1 MANGRIKGIT
11 IELNGD
17 TTGLTDALKD
27 VNKESSKVTSELR
40 EVERAL
46 KFDPGNT
53 ELIAQKQQLLAEQ
66 IQNTS
71 QKLDVLKEAQSQVE
85 AQFQRGDIGAEQ
97 YRAFQREL
105 ATTEAQLQQ
114 YNAQMASTAN
124 EQDRLARTTG
134 ELSAFF
140 QATGTDVNQFA
151 DLLGTRLTNAIRDGS
166 ATTDQMNR
174 ALRLMGQHALGA
186 GADIDEMRA
195 ALRRAAEGADLNGV
209 RQDLARITQEA
220 NQAEEA
226 VNGFGQELSSVAA
239 GLAAGGG
246 LAVAIEKAL
255 DVSSLNTQIGI
266 SMNLNEEDTKAVRQ
280 SIMETTAAIGDEEAA
295 YEGVRRQIALNKNAS
310 METNQEIIK
319 GAATIAYAYKEI
331 DFKEL
336 IQESHE
342 IGKELGISQKQALGL
357 VNGLLDVGFPPEQLD
372 IIAEYGSQLKM
383 AGYTAEQIQG
393 IMAAGVDTG
402 TWNIDILMDGLKEG
416 RIVAA
421 EFGQGIDKSMQD
433 AIKGTNISAQQLEKW
448 GQAVATGGQ
457 DGVKAMQEMNLALSL
472 IDDDTKRNEIGVKM
486 YGTLWE
492 EQGGKISQTIQGM
505 NEHIRTAAQNT
516 KELTNDT
523 SKLESDPAYQLS
535 VALGNIKIALE
546 PILKVIGQ
554 FIGEIAKWVSE
565 NKELAAAI
573 VSIVAT
579 IGILAGAFTVLMPAI
594 GGLVT
599 AWPALAAAIGAISA
613 PITLVVAA
621 IAGIG
626 IALVAAYKNSETFR
640 ENVNNVFQAIK
651 DVAVTVFETVASF
664 IGEKI
669 AHIKQFWD
677 QNGTQILQA
686 VENVFNGIKAVIEFV
701 MPAVKFVIET
711 VWNAIK
717 QVIDGALNVIM
728 GAIKVFTGLFTGDF
742 SKMWEGVKQIFKG
755 AIDLVVGW
763 MTLSFFGGIKTIV
776 TNLAKTGV
784 NLLKGMWDNIAGF
797 FTSMG
802 SKVSSTVSSF
812 ASGVINFFKNL
823 ATNAIN
829 SVKNTWTSSVS
840 FFTNLGNSA
849 KSIVSSM
856 VTTVVNF
863 VKNLATNFVNTIS
876 NMKSNV
882 VNKITEVRDGMIEKV
897 KSLPAQFISIGK
909 DIINGL
915 IKGIS
920 AMTANALESITGVVD
935 GVVNKAKSLLGI
947 KSPSRVFK
955 QIGLWTG
962 EGMAIGLDDSS
973 PRVNKAMSDIG
984 DGILNVSKNYQK
996 EYATLID
1003 EFNKKNEDKNDK
1015 TLEKIYKI
1023 QNNAAKKKR
1032 KLTQKEQQDIALLE
1046 ASYKDQKLK
1055 SEVDFQKKYKAL
1067 VEKSEKEYLDVIKKY
1082 IDDKKSLEQLS
1093 LLDEAK
1099 VWEQSMELF
1108 SEGTNERIKAQQEY
1122 KKAVEAVNK
1131 EITAIN
1137 SEYSNQ
1143 VMKINEELI
1152 KSEEALNKA
1161 YEDAV
1166 SKRENSLKNTKG
1178 LFDEFT
1184 VDLGRSGEELLDN
1197 LQSQITHFKGW
1208 QSQIEILATRAID
1221 EGLLAELRE
1230 MGPNALA
1237 EIVALNSMTD
1247 SQLTQYSELYRT
1259 KSKWAREVAEKEH
1272 IGMKN
1277 DTEKQIKGLRDNS
1290 NKQLD
1295 TLQRE
1300 WNAKIKSITTD
1311 TSTQLSSL
1319 EQIGMDAGNGLLKGL
1334 SSTSNAIKSKALDI
1348 ANSVKRTI
1356 QSALDIHSPSRVM
1369 MGFGVNI
1376 NEGLIKGIEQSQNR
1390 LNNAMNTVY
1399 GSLAN
1404 SANKSKANQIAQQ
1417 QIINQSNNTDLS
1429 GLIAA
1434 IAQLAS
1440 RPVEVALNVDGQPMA
1455 TVMTPYV
1462 TNIMGNNYN
1471 SELRK
1476 SGWKK

>member
-1 MANGRIKGIT
+1 MANTRLKGIT

-27 VNKESSKVTSELR
+27 VNKESNKVTSELK
-40 EVERAL
+40 EIERAL
-46 KFDPGNT
+46 KLDPGNT

-71 QKLDVLKEAQSQVE
+71 QKLDVLRTAQSQVE
-85 AQFQRGDIGAEQ
+85 AQFQRGEIGAEQ

-105 ATTEAQLQQ
+105 ATTEAQMQR

-186 GADIDEMRA
+186 GVDIDQMRE
-195 ALRRAAEGADLNGV
+195 ALRRAAEGADLNRV

-226 VNGFGQELSSVAA
+226 VNGFGQELSGVVA

-246 LAVAIEKAL
+246 IAGTVQQAL
-255 DVSSLNTQIGI
+255 DVSSLNTKIDIAFEVPEESKESVFNAIKQI
-266 SMNLNEEDTKAVRQ
+266 
-280 SIMETTAAIGDEEAA
+280 EAYGVDGQEA
-295 YEGVRRQIALNKNAS
+295 LEGVRRQWALNKDAS
-310 METNQEIIK
+310 DETNRSIAE
-319 GAATIAYAYKEI
+319 GAAVVAKSYEGI
-331 DFKEL
+331 DFIEL
-336 IQESHE
+336 IQEINE
-342 IGKELGISQKQALGL
+342 IGASLQISNKEALAL
-357 VNGLLDVGFPPEQLD
+357 TNALLKAGFPPEQLD
-372 IIAEYGSQLKM
+372 TIAEYGLQMKQIGFS
-383 AGYTAEQIQG
+383 TAEIQA
-393 IMAAGVDTG
+393 IFEKGVDLK
-402 TWNIDILMDGLKEG
+402 TWNIDNL
-416 RIVAA
+416 
-421 EFGQGIDKSMQD
+421 
-433 AIKGTNISAQQLEKW
+433 N
-448 GQAVATGGQ
+448 
-457 DGVKAMQEMNLALSL
+457 DGVKEANLQMRSFGEEVPKALSDLLAKTDISTKQMQEWGKSVVA
-472 IDDDTKRNEIGVKM
+472 
-486 YGTLWE
+486 
-492 EQGGKISQTIQGM
+492 GGKEGAQAMGEVSDWLQTVEDGSLRNALAVAVFGTKAEDQGDNM
-505 NEHIRTAAQNT
+505 
-516 KELTNDT
+516 
-523 SKLESDPAYQLS
+523 
-535 VALGNIKIALE
+535 IKIFQGVADAQDKTVQNQQTLQEAINTINADALVNIRE
-546 PILKVIGQ
+546 AIIKIVEALKPVLTA
-554 FIGEIAKWVSE
+554 IAEFASKIAQWVAE
-565 NKELAAAI
+565 NATLTAI
-573 VSIVAT
+573 IVAIGT
-579 IGILAGAFTVLMPAI
+579 AIGILVGAFAALMPAV

-613 PITLVVAA
+613 PITLLVAA
-621 IAGIG
+621 IAGLG
-626 IALVAAYKNSETFR
+626 LALVAAYQNSETFR

-669 AHIKQFWD
+669 AQIKQFWD

-763 MTLSFFGGIKTIV
+763 MTLSFFGGIKTVV

-784 NLLKGMWDNIAGF
+784 SLLKGMWDDIAKF

-802 SKVSSTVSSF
+802 SQVSSTVSGF

-849 KSIVSSM
+849 KSIVSNM
-856 VTTVVNF
+856 VTSVINF
-863 VKNLATNFVNTIS
+863 VKNLGTNFVNTIS
-876 NMKSNV
+876 TMKTNV
-882 VNKITEVRDGMIEKV
+882 VNKMNELKDGMVEKV

-915 IKGIS
+915 IKGIT
-920 AMTANALESITGVVD
+920 AMTANAIQSITGVVD

-947 KSPSRVFK
+947 HSPSRVFK

-973 PRVNKAMSDIG
+973 AKVNKAMSDIG
-984 DGILNVSKNYQK
+984 DGILSVSKSYQK
-996 EYATLID
+996 EYSNLLD

-1032 KLTQKEQQDIALLE
+1032 KLTQKELQDIALLE
-1046 ASYKDQKLK
+1046 ASYKDSKLK
-1055 SEVDFQKKYKAL
+1055 ADQDFNKKYKAL

-1082 IDDKKSLEQLS
+1082 VDDKKSLDQLS
-1093 LLDEAK
+1093 ILEEAK
-1099 VWEQSMELF
+1099 IWEQSMELF

-1122 KKAVEAVNK
+1122 KKAVEAVSK

-1137 SEYSNQ
+1137 SEYSSQ
-1143 VMKINEELI
+1143 VIKINEELI

-1184 VDLGRSGEELLDN
+1184 VDLSRSGEELMRN
-1197 LQSQITHFKGW
+1197 LQSQIVHFEGW
-1208 QSQIEILATRAID
+1208 QREIEQLATRAID
-1221 EGLLAELRE
+1221 DGLLAELRE

-1277 DTEKQIKGLRDNS
+1277 DTEKQIKGLRENA

-1295 TLQRE
+1295 TLQKE

-1348 ANSVKRTI
+1348 ANSVKKTI

-1399 GSLAN
+1399 GSLAS

-1417 QIINQSNNTDLS
+1417 QIINQSNNIDLS
-1429 GLIAA
+1429 NLVAA
-1434 IAQLAS
+1434 ITQLAS
-1440 RPVEVALNVDGQPMA
+1440 RPVETIITMEGQQVARAV
-1455 TVMTPYV
+1455 TPFV
-1462 TNIMGNNYN
+1462 TNIMGNNFN
-1471 SELRK
+1471 SELRR
-1476 SGWKK
+1476 SGVK